1 MQPGSLK
8 WQLGHKFWQVR
19 QASLEKTRKS
29 RIIKNM
35 KITINI
41 DEQCKETEIIVICS
55 RLGDDIDKVITAI
68 KMLDMRLTVYK
79 DKRQYV
85 IDAAD
90 VIYIDSTDKR
100 TFLYTNT
107 DVYESPLRL
116 YVLEEKLVDCNFLR
130 ASKNCLFNI
139 NHIQSIEPDL
149 HRLILTTAKGI
160 KLIVSR
166 QYAAAVKLKLEA

>member
-1 MQPGSLK
+1 
-8 WQLGHKFWQVR
+8 
-19 QASLEKTRKS
+19 
-29 RIIKNM
+29 M
-35 KITINI
+35 KITINTSDQYI
-41 DEQCKETEIIVICS
+41 ETEIIVNCD
-55 RLGDDIDKVITAI
+55 RLGDDIEKLLAAI
-68 KMLDMRLTVYK
+68 RTLDMKVTACK
-79 DKRQYV
+79 DRQHYV
-85 IDAAD
+85 IDTAEI
-90 VIYIDSTDKR
+90 IYIESTDKR

-116 YVLEEKLVDCNFLR
+116 YELEEKLIGCNFLR

-166 QYAAAVKLKLEA
+166 QYAAAVKHKLEA

>member
-1 MQPGSLK
+1 MGMIFGR
-8 WQLGHKFWQVR
+8 LGR
-19 QASLEKTRKS
+19 YRLNKTFGEWHNNE
-29 RIIKNM
+29 IM
-35 KITINI
+35 KITINT
-41 DEQCKETEIIVICS
+41 DEQYTETEIIVNCD
-55 RLGDDIDKVITAI
+55 RLGDDIDKLLAAI
-68 KMLDMRLTVYK
+68 KMMDMKLTVYK

-85 IDAAD
+85 VDAAD
-90 VIYIDSTDKR
+90 VVYIESTDKR

-107 DVYESPLRL
+107 DVYESHLRL
-116 YVLEEKLVDCNFLR
+116 YELEEKLVSCNFLR

-166 QYAAAVKLKLEA
+166 QYAAAVKLKLES

>member
-1 MQPGSLK
+1 
-8 WQLGHKFWQVR
+8 
-19 QASLEKTRKS
+19 
-29 RIIKNM
+29 M
-35 KITINI
+35 KITINTG
-41 DEQCKETEIIVICS
+41 EQYAETEIIVNCD
-55 RLGDDIDKVITAI
+55 RLGDDIEKLLAAI
-68 KMLDMRLTVYK
+68 KTLDMKLTVCK
-79 DKRQYV
+79 DKRQYA
-85 IDAAD
+85 IDTAD
-90 VIYIDSTDKR
+90 VIYIESTDKR

-116 YVLEEKLVDCNFLR
+116 YELEEKLIGCNFLR

-166 QYAAAVKLKLEA
+166 QYAAAVKHKLEA

>member
-1 MQPGSLK
+1 MAAENGILDMNFGRSGKYRLNKPC
-8 WQLGHKFWQVR
+8 VN
-19 QASLEKTRKS
+19 

-35 KITINI
+35 KITINT
-41 DEQCKETEIIVICS
+41 DDKRTETEIIVNCS
-55 RLGDDIDKVITAI
+55 RLGDDIDKLLAAI
-68 KMLDMRLTVYK
+68 KMLDMRLSVCKNSQHYA
-79 DKRQYV
+79 

-90 VIYIDSTDKR
+90 VIYIESTDKR

-107 DVYESPLRL
+107 DVYESSLRL
-116 YVLEEKLVDCNFLR
+116 YELEEKLANCNFLR

-139 NHIQSIEPDL
+139 THVQSIEPDL

-166 QYAAAVKLKLEA
+166 QYAAAVKIKLEA

>member
-1 MQPGSLK
+1 MNFGSLGICRLNK
-8 WQLGHKFWQVR
+8 HDV
-19 QASLEKTRKS
+19 E
-29 RIIKNM
+29 RIIKDM
-35 KITINI
+35 KITINT
-41 DEQCKETEIIVICS
+41 DAQRAETEIIVNCS
-55 RLGDDIDKVITAI
+55 RLDDDIDKLIAAI
-68 KMLDMRLTVYK
+68 KMLDTKLTVSK
-79 DKRQYV
+79 DKRQY
-85 IDAAD
+85 IIETAD
-90 VIYIDSTDKR
+90 VIYIESTDKR

-116 YVLEEKLVDCNFLR
+116 YELEEKLAGCNFFR

-166 QYAAAVKLKLEA
+166 QYAADVKLKLES

>member
-1 MQPGSLK
+1 LAAENGILGMHFGSLGK
-8 WQLGHKFWQVR
+8 YRLNKPDMNG
-19 QASLEKTRKS
+19 
-29 RIIKNM
+29 IIKNM
-35 KITINI
+35 KITINT
-41 DEQCKETEIIVICS
+41 DDQYTETEIIVNCD
-55 RLGDDIDKVITAI
+55 RLGEEKKKLLTAI
-68 KMLDMRLTVYK
+68 RTLDMKLTVCK

-85 IDAAD
+85 IDTTD
-90 VIYIDSTDKR
+90 VIYIESIDKR

-107 DVYESPLRL
+107 DVYESHLRL
-116 YVLEEKLVDCNFLR
+116 YELEEKLLGCNFLR

-166 QYAAAVKLKLEA
+166 QYAAAVKLKLES

>member
-1 MQPGSLK
+1 LAAKDGI
-8 WQLGHKFWQVR
+8 LGVNFGR
-19 QASLEKTRKS
+19 LGRYCLNKTDVNG
-29 RIIKNM
+29 IILDM
-35 KITINI
+35 KITINT
-41 DEQCKETEIIVICS
+41 DEQRAETEIIVNCS
-55 RLGDDIDKVITAI
+55 RLGDDIDRLLAAI
-68 KMLDMRLTVYK
+68 KTLDMKLTVYK
-79 DKRQYV
+79 DKRQY
-85 IDAAD
+85 ILDTTD
-90 VIYIDSTDKR
+90 VIYIESTDRR

-116 YVLEEKLVDCNFLR
+116 YELEEKLVSCNFLR

-166 QYAAAVKLKLEA
+166 QYAAAVKLKLES

>member
-1 MQPGSLK
+1 MAAENGI
-8 WQLGHKFWQVR
+8 LGVNFGRSGGYRLNKPD
-19 QASLEKTRKS
+19 LN
-29 RIIKNM
+29 RIIKYM
-35 KITINI
+35 KITINT
-41 DEQCKETEIIVICS
+41 DDQYAETEIIVNCD
-55 RLGDDIDKVITAI
+55 RLGDDIDKLLAAI
-68 KMLDMRLTVYK
+68 RTLDMKLTVCK

-85 IDAAD
+85 IDTAD
-90 VIYIDSTDKR
+90 VIYIESIDKR

-107 DVYESPLRL
+107 DVYESPLKL
-116 YVLEEKLVDCNFLR
+116 YELEEKLAGCNFFR

-166 QYAAAVKLKLEA
+166 QYAAAVKLKLES

>member
-1 MQPGSLK
+1 MFFGK
-8 WQLGHKFWQVR
+8 LGKYRLNKPNVN
-19 QASLEKTRKS
+19 
-29 RIIKNM
+29 RIIEDM
-35 KITINI
+35 KITINT
-41 DEQCKETEIIVICS
+41 EEKCKETEIIVICS
-55 RLGDDIDKVITAI
+55 RLGDDIEKLLTAI

-90 VIYIDSTDKR
+90 VSYIDSTDKR

-116 YVLEEKLVDCNFLR
+116 YELEEKLAGCNFLR
-130 ASKNCLFNI
+130 ASKNCLFNM
-139 NHIQSIEPDL
+139 NHVQSIEPDL

>member
-1 MQPGSLK
+1 
-8 WQLGHKFWQVR
+8 
-19 QASLEKTRKS
+19 
-29 RIIKNM
+29 
-35 KITINI
+35 
-41 DEQCKETEIIVICS
+41 
-55 RLGDDIDKVITAI
+55 
-68 KMLDMRLTVYK
+68 MLDMRLTVYK

-90 VIYIDSTDKR
+90 VSYIDSTDKR

-116 YVLEEKLVDCNFLR
+116 YELEEKLAGCNFLR
-130 ASKNCLFNI
+130 ASKNCLFNM
-139 NHIQSIEPDL
+139 NHVQSIEPDL

-166 QYAAAVKLKLEA
+166 QYAAVVKLKLEA

>member
-1 MQPGSLK
+1 MAQNGSLGMDFGK
-8 WQLGHKFWQVR
+8 LGKYR
-19 QASLEKTRKS
+19 LKKPDAN
-29 RIIKNM
+29 RIIEDM
-35 KITINI
+35 KITINT

-55 RLGDDIDKVITAI
+55 RLGDDIDKLLTAV

-100 TFLYTNT
+100 TFLYTGT

-116 YVLEEKLVDCNFLR
+116 YELEEKLADRNFLR

-139 NHIQSIEPDL
+139 NHVQSIEPDL
-149 HRLILTTAKGI
+149 HRLILTTEKGI